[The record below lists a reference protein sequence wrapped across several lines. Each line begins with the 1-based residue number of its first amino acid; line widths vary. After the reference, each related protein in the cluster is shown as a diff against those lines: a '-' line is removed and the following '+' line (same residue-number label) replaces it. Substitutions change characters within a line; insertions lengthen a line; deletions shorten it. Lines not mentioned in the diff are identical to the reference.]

1 MIPIILGLSIVEA
14 VLLQRTVWLD
24 APFRTV
30 ALGSAAVNLVLLVI
44 YNLFIWPFFLN
55 PLRHLPKAPVSSI

>member
-1 MIPIILGLSIVEA
+1 MIPIVLGLSIVEA
-14 VLLQRTVWLD
+14 ILLQRTVLID

-30 ALGSAAVNLVLLVI
+30 ALGSATVNLIILVI